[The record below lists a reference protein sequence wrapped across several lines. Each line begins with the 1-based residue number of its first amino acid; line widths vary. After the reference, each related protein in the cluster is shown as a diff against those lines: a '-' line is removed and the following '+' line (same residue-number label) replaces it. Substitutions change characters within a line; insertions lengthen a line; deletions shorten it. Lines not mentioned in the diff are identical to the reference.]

1 MIVIATRLEPN
12 SM

>member
-1 MIVIATRLEPN
+1 MSCSSDLEPN